1 MILEQILFECEEDFA
16 MDKNAYTQVN
26 FDISHTSPKLLAR
39 LLARQ
44 FAARWMR
51 DPHTAFI
58 TTL

>member
-1 MILEQILFECEEDFA
+1 MKKSFQNQILFDS
-16 MDKNAYTQVN
+16 
-26 FDISHTSPKLLAR
+26 SHIPTRLLAR

-44 FAARWMR
+44 RAARWMR

>member
-1 MILEQILFECEEDFA
+1 ME
-16 MDKNAYTQVN
+16 KNAYTQVK
-26 FDISHTSPKLLAR
+26 FDSSRTSSKLLAR

-44 FAARWMR
+44 LAARWMR